1 MGVKFKCK
9 ATGNVFEF
17 QHPWDI
23 ADMKQHPQY
32 EEVIE
37 ETTEDKKP
45 EKKITKKEAKV

>member
-37 ETTEDKKP
+37 EEVTEVKKVV
-45 EKKITKKEAKV
+45 KKTAKAKE

>member
-1 MGVKFKCK
+1 MAKFKCK

-17 QHPWDI
+17 KHSWDI

-37 ETTEDKKP
+37 DEVVTEVKKVV
-45 EKKITKKEAKV
+45 KKTAKAKE